1 VAASKLF
8 FRREAKVFA
17 NHHAVADTNGS
28 RKRLVVGIAN
38 TANDL
43 ATITRK
49 GSVRQGESAEV
60 AQTVLGDNVVL
71 FHDLETSIV
80 QSFASVFHQNVV
92 RERLEG
98 LSFWRSDNVQELFSG
113 NVVFSDNDHMF
124 FLVRFVL
131 VL

>member
-1 VAASKLF
+1 
-8 FRREAKVFA
+8 
-17 NHHAVADTNGS
+17 
-28 RKRLVVGIAN
+28 
-38 TANDL
+38 
-43 ATITRK
+43 
-49 GSVRQGESAEV
+49 VRQGESAEV